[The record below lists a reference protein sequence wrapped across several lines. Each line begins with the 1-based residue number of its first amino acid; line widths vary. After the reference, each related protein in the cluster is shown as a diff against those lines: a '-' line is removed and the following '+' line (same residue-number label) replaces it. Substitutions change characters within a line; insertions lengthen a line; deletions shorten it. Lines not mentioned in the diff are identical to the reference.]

1 MNDYLKE
8 YPAILNVSEVAEILG
23 VTTNTVRKLIK
34 NDNLHAVK
42 VGKRFKVTKN
52 KLFEYLGENTDL

>member
-8 YPAILNVSEVAEILG
+8 YPVILNVSEVAEILG

-52 KLFEYLGENTDL
+52 NLFEYLGENTDL

>member
-8 YPAILNVSEVAEILG
+8 YPVILNVSEVAEILG